1 VNEHGKSPDGFDDE
15 ELIRSE
21 FDSIVSGLSLDEST
35 PNTYLDDLERAERQE
50 GLQKFGDRRYNE
62 EDGFAQPNPPRANLF
77 EQFRLAKNAIKR
89 WFNRPYREDDGVN
102 L

>member
-1 VNEHGKSPDGFDDE
+1 MNEHGKSPDEFDE
-15 ELIRSE
+15 EDLIRSE

-35 PNTYLDDLERAERQE
+35 PNTYLDDLERIEKIERQNLDE
-50 GLQKFGDRRYNE
+50 
-62 EDGFAQPNPPRANLF
+62 GFAQPNPPGANPIDLF
-77 EQFRLAKNAIKR
+77 RSAKVAIKR

>member
-1 VNEHGKSPDGFDDE
+1 VNEHGKSPDEFDDE

-35 PNTYLDDLERAERQE
+35 PNTYLDDLEKAERLE
-50 GLQKFGDRRYNE
+50 KFGGASQNDD
-62 EDGFAQPNPPRANLF
+62 DGFSQPIPPRANLF
-77 EQFRLAKNAIKR
+77 EQFRLAKIAIKR

>member
-1 VNEHGKSPDGFDDE
+1 VNEHGKSPDEFDE
-15 ELIRSE
+15 EDLIRSE

-35 PNTYLDDLERAERQE
+35 PNTYLDDLERIEKLEAQNLDES
-50 GLQKFGDRRYNE
+50 
-62 EDGFAQPNPPRANLF
+62 FAQPNPPRANPIDLF
-77 EQFRLAKNAIKR
+77 RSAKVAIKR

>member
-1 VNEHGKSPDGFDDE
+1 MNEHGKSPDEFDDE

-35 PNTYLDDLERAERQE
+35 PNTYLDDLENAERLE
-50 GLQKFGDRRYNE
+50 KFGGASQIDD
-62 EDGFAQPNPPRANLF
+62 DGFSQPIPPRANLF
-77 EQFRLAKNAIKR
+77 EQFRLAKIAIKR
-89 WFNRPYREDDGVN
+89 WFNRPYREDDGAN

>member
-1 VNEHGKSPDGFDDE
+1 MNEHGKSPDEFDDE

-35 PNTYLDDLERAERQE
+35 PNTYLDDLENAERLE
-50 GLQKFGDRRYNE
+50 KFGGASQIDD
-62 EDGFAQPNPPRANLF
+62 DGFSQPIPPRANLF
-77 EQFRLAKNAIKR
+77 EQIRLAKIAIKR

>member
-1 VNEHGKSPDGFDDE
+1 MNEHGKSPDEFDE
-15 ELIRSE
+15 EDLIRSE

-35 PNTYLDDLERAERQE
+35 PNTYLDDLERIENLEAQNLDES
-50 GLQKFGDRRYNE
+50 
-62 EDGFAQPNPPRANLF
+62 FAQPNPPRANPIDLF
-77 EQFRLAKNAIKR
+77 RSAKVAIKR

>member
-1 VNEHGKSPDGFDDE
+1 VNEHGKSPDEFDDE

-35 PNTYLDDLERAERQE
+35 PNTYLDDLENAERLE
-50 GLQKFGDRRYNE
+50 KFGGAGQND
-62 EDGFAQPNPPRANLF
+62 DDSFSQPIPPRANLF
-77 EQFRLAKNAIKR
+77 EQFRLAKIAIKR

>member
-1 VNEHGKSPDGFDDE
+1 VNEHGKSPDEFDE
-15 ELIRSE
+15 EDLIRSE

-35 PNTYLDDLERAERQE
+35 PNTFLDDL
-50 GLQKFGDRRYNE
+50 DRIEKIEAHNLE
-62 EDGFAQPNPPRANLF
+62 EGFAQPNPPRVNPIDLF
-77 EQFRLAKNAIKR
+77 RSAKIAIKR